1 MNEPHVPLWRSWWQR
16 LSPPTPDFYALLN
29 QQCDLVAEGMAELLA
44 YMRTGE
50 NSHADRV
57 IELEREG
64 DVLRVENMNL
74 LHQTFITPFD
84 REDIYRSIATIDEI
98 INYAR
103 TTVREMRGLNLS
115 PDEHT
120 RAMAE
125 LLHEGVLS
133 LQSGYAQLA
142 KKPLLA
148 EADAE
153 AARKMERV
161 AEHTYRMALSELFDA
176 HHYVTT
182 LTPEQR
188 KAADSLEVL
197 MQELTRSEVLAVGS
211 AVGFVIEI
219 LKRREVYRHMS
230 NAADRVVLAGEV
242 LHDIIAKIA

>member
-1 MNEPHVPLWRSWWQR
+1 MNEPHVPPWRRWWQR
-16 LSPPTPDFYALLN
+16 LSPPTPDFHALLN
-29 QQCDLVAEGMAELLA
+29 QQCDLVAEGMAQLLA
-44 YMRTGE
+44 YMRTAE
-50 NSHADRV
+50 AAHADRV
-57 IELEREG
+57 IELERQG

-84 REDIYRSIATIDEI
+84 REDIYRSIAAIDEI

-115 PDEHT
+115 PDDHM

-142 KKPLLA
+142 KNPLLA

-153 AARKMERV
+153 ATRKMEHV
-161 AEHTYRMALSELFDA
+161 VEHTYRKALSELFDA
-176 HHYVTT
+176 KHYVTT

-197 MQELTRSEVLAVGS
+197 MQELTSNEISAVGS
-211 AVGFVIEI
+211 AVGFVVEI

-230 NAADRVVLAGEV
+230 NAADRVVRAGEV
-242 LHDIIAKIA
+242 LHDIVAKIA

>member
-1 MNEPHVPLWRSWWQR
+1 MHEPHVPLWRRWWQR

-44 YMRTGE
+44 YMRTAE
-50 NSHADRV
+50 DVHADRV
-57 IELEREG
+57 VELERKG
-64 DVLRVENMNL
+64 DGLRVENMNL

-84 REDIYRSIATIDEI
+84 REDIYRSIAAIDEI

-115 PDEHT
+115 PDDHT

-133 LQSGYAQLA
+133 LQSGYARLA

-161 AEHTYRMALSELFDA
+161 AEHTYRLALSELFDA
-176 HHYVTT
+176 QHYVAT

-197 MQELTRSEVLAVGS
+197 MQELTLSEVSAIGS
-211 AVGFVIEI
+211 AVGFVLEI

-230 NAADRVVLAGEV
+230 NAADRVVRAGEV
-242 LHDIIAKIA
+242 LHDIVAKIA